1 LIKGTISAIVA
12 ASQPSKPSDRL
23 TPRALVLRLL
33 LVVSA
38 GLAACLAAA
47 SPSRAQTEF
56 DVQEIFLN
64 ARIDGRIFRLEALV
78 TKAKGAEGRLP
89 VALLL
94 HGKDLLGSAMGDI
107 RPSISAAQARDL
119 ADRGWLAVSFTRRGF
134 GRSDGPFPA
143 LASCVTPRLDDQFT
157 SDAGETLAVIEAL
170 RQRPDADLSRI
181 LAIGVSAGGGAAL
194 ALAAR
199 SPPGLVGIVNLSGGL
214 SFPTCADK
222 SEPALVAAVGRLA
235 GKSKIPQLWIYADN
249 DELFPAPLVNKMH
262 EAALEAGADVRRV
275 SLPKLEPRGHNVFG
289 SVPGRRMWLRE
300 LDNSLRGWK
309 LPTHK
314 PDTVVEWS
322 KELKLG
328 ERDRAGLERYL
339 TDPTHK
345 AMAYSGKDKRLYW
358 RFAARSAKE
367 ASDEAMKDCTAKH
380 QDCRIVL
387 EGLQFRKP

>member
-1 LIKGTISAIVA
+1 MISAIVIA
-12 ASQPSKPSDRL
+12 LEPSKPRDRL
-23 TPRALVLRLL
+23 TLRAIVLRLL
-33 LVVSA
+33 FAVVAWLGATS
-38 GLAACLAAA
+38 L
-47 SPSRAQTEF
+47 SRAQADF

-78 TKAKGAEGRLP
+78 TKRKGAEGQLP

-94 HGKDLLGSAMGDI
+94 HGKDVLGSAMGDI
-107 RPSISAAQARDL
+107 RPSISGAQARDL

-143 LASCVTPRLDDQFT
+143 IASCGAPKLDDQFA
-157 SDAGETLAVIEAL
+157 SDAAETLAVIEAL
-170 RQRPDADLSRI
+170 RQRPDADLTRI
-181 LAIGVSAGGGAAL
+181 LAVGVSAGGGAAL

-199 SPPGLVGIVNLSGGL
+199 NPPGLVGVVNLSGGL
-214 SFPTCADK
+214 SFPSCVDK
-222 SEPALVAAVGRLA
+222 SEPALVAAVAALA
-235 GKSKIPQLWIYADN
+235 GKSKVPQLWIYADN
-249 DELFPAPLVNKMH
+249 DELFPAALVNRMH
-262 EAALEAGADVRRV
+262 EAALSAGADVRRV

-289 SVPGRRMWLRE
+289 SVQGRRWWLRE
-300 LDNSLRGWK
+300 LDNSLRAWK

-314 PDTVVEWS
+314 PGTVAEWA

-328 ERDRAGLERYL
+328 EREFSALERYL

-345 AMAYSGKDKRLYW
+345 AMSYSAKDKRIYW

-367 ASDEAMKDCTAKH
+367 ASDEAMKDCSAKH

-387 EGLQFRKP
+387 DGLQLRKP